1 MIGLEEH
8 LSATAAMAND
18 PDIIAMIHRV
28 RASRKAMLGFLIGD
42 APPGELWCASKHVLG
57 AWMRIK
63 EVGDKL
69 ASYDG
74 GESEAAAL
82 EMYQMAASME
92 HVLKQITMAIAQ
104 YKEDNIDRCN
114 VCIE

>member
-1 MIGLEEH
+1 
-8 LSATAAMAND
+8 
-18 PDIIAMIHRV
+18 
-28 RASRKAMLGFLIGD
+28 
-42 APPGELWCASKHVLG
+42 
-57 AWMRIK
+57 
-63 EVGDKL
+63 VGDKL